1 MATLVLA
8 GQPYGSSAEII
19 GTAGSLSEW
28 LQDDWAILFSHPDD
42 FVRCELE
49 WDRWVTLARST
60 FAAHRARPLALASV
74 RRPLDRGW
82 ITQLSGD
89 ARAVQL
95 NDDVR
100 AAQLGGGARVPLPHR
115 SARPWLDPTALAA
128 RRLQE
133 DIEGLSERFVM
144 LIDSSLRCLR
154 TYAYS
159 ALEGLPSPLDFLRWI
174 RALREVRAPHELPS
188 DSRSCGPPAW
198 SRRCRPQALSGQSAA

>member
-8 GQPYGSSAEII
+8 GQPCSGSAELD

-49 WDRWVTLARST
+49 WDRWIMLARST
-60 FAAHRARPLALASV
+60 FAACRARPLALASI
-74 RRPLDRGW
+74 RRSLDRGW
-82 ITQLSGD
+82 VTQLSGD
-89 ARAVQL
+89 ARTVPLSGDTRAV
-95 NDDVR
+95 R
-100 AAQLGGGARVPLPHR
+100 LGSEARVSLPHR
-115 SARPWLDPTALAA
+115 SARPWLDPTAIAA
-128 RRLQE
+128 RRLQG

-144 LIDSSLRCLR
+144 LIDSSLRRLK

-174 RALREVRAPHELPS
+174 RVLREARTQHELPS
-188 DSRSCGPPAW
+188 DFCAHGPPTW
-198 SRRCRPQALSGQSAA
+198 SCPYRPQAFAGQPMA